1 MHSKLLAVIL
11 TLFCFSQVIAQKTK
25 YETFSL
31 KKYKKPTIQNLENAN
46 STICFILINKTKL
59 KDVKNFYGL
68 TESADFAHYYNK
80 NFSYKTMKVSLSYPN
95 YTSEIH
101 FNPNNKIIASYKK
114 TQSSELGPLNT
125 FRYTTNL
132 SAVQY
137 ITDLKTKKTY
147 KRDIILKQSKK
158 LNEKEFFTTPK
169 YQIGKEIMN
178 IDVTYNAALTVPNV
192 NNINLKTY
200 LKNGKAVVKNVYSS
214 KIYQEQVKRIL
225 LNGDAFI
232 KKAFYKQPYYEKLS
246 FFYIKKYKGH
256 NIKPFNTAF
265 DNVKTFF
272 NSKTKDTTL
281 LHQASSFWKG
291 EIGKLNVNDKKEK
304 KLFLKGIQ
312 NIVNVYYILKNQDS
326 VKKYVLEGRKYNSKP
341 NYLEAF
347 LNPNNKS
354 DSKQNKNLALL
365 KSIPEK
371 LFMTNKFLKKSI
383 NKINPIPSFT
393 SKDITWITNMFLV
406 KDLASQ
412 KSTSEYVK
420 NNIFYAFSK
429 IYVEKFL
436 KKNYPEVSES
446 LKKYS
451 KEAKK
456 LRVKPNGVNEFYKNN
471 SISDIDKNIT
481 YESLNAYFNDNFKKI
496 NPEYKDLIRS
506 IIALNS
512 AIYIL
517 KNNNGK
523 TEQYS
528 TALRNFRLKFKKYAN
543 TLPEPKPE
551 IIEELTNNIPLI
563 QNPVQIMALNYKDI
577 TNLSYNLMKLASKLY
592 PY

>member
-1 MHSKLLAVIL
+1 M
-11 TLFCFSQVIAQKTK
+11 
-25 YETFSL
+25 
-31 KKYKKPTIQNLENAN
+31 
-46 STICFILINKTKL
+46 
-59 KDVKNFYGL
+59 
-68 TESADFAHYYNK
+68 
-80 NFSYKTMKVSLSYPN
+80 
-95 YTSEIH
+95 
-101 FNPNNKIIASYKK
+101 
-114 TQSSELGPLNT
+114 
-125 FRYTTNL
+125 
-132 SAVQY
+132 
-137 ITDLKTKKTY
+137 
-147 KRDIILKQSKK
+147 
-158 LNEKEFFTTPK
+158 
-169 YQIGKEIMN
+169 
-178 IDVTYNAALTVPNV
+178 
-192 NNINLKTY
+192 
-200 LKNGKAVVKNVYSS
+200 
-214 KIYQEQVKRIL
+214 
-225 LNGDAFI
+225 
-232 KKAFYKQPYYEKLS
+232 
-246 FFYIKKYKGH
+246 
-256 NIKPFNTAF
+256 
-265 DNVKTFF
+265 
-272 NSKTKDTTL
+272 
-281 LHQASSFWKG
+281 
-291 EIGKLNVNDKKEK
+291 
-304 KLFLKGIQ
+304 
-312 NIVNVYYILKNQDS
+312 
-326 VKKYVLEGRKYNSKP
+326 KKYVLEGRKYNSKP